1 MPRRDAE
8 EGAAGDEAAAVR
20 LANKI
25 RKRRAVSSS
34 GTSDP
39 AAGRRLRSRRP
50 AVLLPRWH
58 MPESSSRSRH
68 CRGGADGTRPSA
80 SARRLVDAFW
90 QNMDKGML
98 LEADAAAARRGLV
111 PWSGASTEVSAA
123 AFEQIDYL
131 VALFGGRLW
140 VTRCYR
146 LFCTSDVQE
155 VKKPEQDFGGGWQ
168 GKPAQQPWPVDL
180 GGYDEHWQCD

>member
-34 GTSDP
+34 GASDP

-50 AVLLPRWH
+50 AVLLPRRH

-68 CRGGADGTRPSA
+68 CRGGAVGT

-90 QNMDKGML
+90 QDMDKGML
-98 LEADAAAARRGLV
+98 LEADAAAARRSLV
-111 PWSGASTEVSAA
+111 PWGGASTEVSAG
-123 AFEQIDYL
+123 AFEQIDDL
-131 VALFGGRLW
+131 VALFGG
-140 VTRCYR
+140 VCG
-146 LFCTSDVQE
+146 C
-155 VKKPEQDFGGGWQ
+155 G
-168 GKPAQQPWPVDL
+168 
-180 GGYDEHWQCD
+180 

>member
-1 MPRRDAE
+1 MPRRDAG

-34 GTSDP
+34 GASDP

-123 AFEQIDYL
+123 HLSRLTIWLRYLGAFVVVGD
-131 VALFGGRLW
+131 
-140 VTRCYR
+140 
-146 LFCTSDVQE
+146 E
-155 VKKPEQDFGGGWQ
+155 VLST
-168 GKPAQQPWPVDL
+168 VL
-180 GGYDEHWQCD
+180 

>member
-8 EGAAGDEAAAVR
+8 EGAAGDEAAAAAAAVR

-50 AVLLPRWH
+50 AVLLPLRH

-68 CRGGADGTRPSA
+68 CLGGADGTRPSASA

-131 VALFGGRLW
+131 VALFGG
-140 VTRCYR
+140 VCG
-146 LFCTSDVQE
+146 C
-155 VKKPEQDFGGGWQ
+155 G
-168 GKPAQQPWPVDL
+168 
-180 GGYDEHWQCD
+180 

>member
-1 MPRRDAE
+1 MPRRDSE
-8 EGAAGDEAAAVR
+8 EGAVGDEAAAAAAVR

-50 AVLLPRWH
+50 AVLLLRRRAGAGGD
-58 MPESSSRSRH
+58 MSESSRSRH

-98 LEADAAAARRGLV
+98 LEADAAAARRSLV
-111 PWSGASTEVSAA
+111 PWSGASTEVGAG
-123 AFEQIDYL
+123 AFEQIDDL
-131 VALFGGRLW
+131 VALFGG
-140 VTRCYR
+140 V
-146 LFCTSDVQE
+146 S
-155 VKKPEQDFGGGWQ
+155 G
-168 GKPAQQPWPVDL
+168 
-180 GGYDEHWQCD
+180 